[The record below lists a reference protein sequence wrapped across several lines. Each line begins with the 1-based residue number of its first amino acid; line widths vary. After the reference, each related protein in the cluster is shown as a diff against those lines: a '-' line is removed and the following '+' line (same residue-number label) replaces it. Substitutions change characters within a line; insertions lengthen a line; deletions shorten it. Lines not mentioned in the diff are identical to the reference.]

1 MLIKIIKY
9 IKIRKMENSKI
20 KNKKE
25 IISETFKERY
35 NIANSMNI
43 EKIYNNKVIISQNK
57 NQKVKNNKITSYSHE
72 KNFYSEI
79 KIKDKLLFG
88 NIGGRNKNLKIQNL
102 NSTRMKNISYNE
114 SMKKGALSKIKPN
127 YPVNRRNIR
136 KNKTSLNFINII
148 IIIGLFI
155 LSSSKSLNF
164 FYIVSNKNNQIT
176 LELNRKGLQNIISS
190 SYKNMIDSITING
203 ESQEKRTKFNL
214 TKSTNNIILNLNY
227 LTTCENMFKSV
238 NMETI
243 TIKIDSYVS
252 NINNMFCNCV
262 YLKKITVNTF
272 NLNDNFEAKYLF
284 SSCGKLTSINL
295 SWLNSKIISKMEGM
309 FKDCKSLVIN
319 NFNLK
324 TQKVNKFDDLF
335 SGCSSLTS
343 ISLTTLNTGSL
354 TSTSGMFRGCSSLT
368 SIEFPSSFAQKV
380 NNMKQMFSGCS
391 SLTKINFS
399 WISSSVIYLDGILSG
414 CSNLNSIDNL
424 NKLIG
429 SSVVSMSNMFNGCLS
444 LKNIDLSYFETTS
457 LNNMDYMFANCK
469 SLTSVN
475 LTGFVT
481 SNVNSMNGL
490 FQGCS
495 NIDFIDFP
503 FLDTS
508 SLKNISRIFEGCT
521 KLTSVN
527 FTNFNTSK
535 VEDMS
540 YMFKSCESL
549 ESIDISVI
557 KTNSVKYMNNF
568 LENCINLTSYNLTF
582 NSQNIETFECFF
594 CNCQK
599 LTSFDLSILKTDSL
613 TNMNSMFK
621 NCALLTSVDFK
632 NFDSSKV
639 ITMNELFMGCSSLK
653 SIDFL
658 SIDTSSLQSIKSMFR
673 NCSNL
678 TSLDFK
684 NFDTSKVID
693 MSYMF
698 ESCSKLVK
706 LELNSHLIIN
716 SVQEMNNM
724 FENCIN
730 LKSIDIFNQ
739 PAPDI
744 KSMSNIFHS
753 CINLNSIDLSNLN
766 PNSIDNIDN
775 MFNNCSGLNF
785 FKMPKFNSSNINDMT
800 NMFKDCKNLISL
812 DLSDL
817 NTSNVINMNSM
828 FSGCSKLKE
837 LNLKN
842 FDTSKVS
849 DMSEMFS
856 NCEGLNYINFEN
868 FNTSK
873 VYNMEKM
880 FYNCKNMKSLNI
892 NNFKT
897 SEVNNTKYMF
907 SGCSKLT
914 TLNLINFDTSKI
926 QYMNNMF
933 ENCSSLKSLDL
944 SSFNT
949 SSVSDMSYMFRG
961 CNNLKNLEIYD
972 FNTSKVK
979 NLQYMFSDCNNLK
992 TLDLSQFKTK
1002 KCENMEGMLVNCT
1015 NLECLDLSN
1024 LDTRSVTNME
1034 NMFSGCNNLL
1044 YLDLNSF
1051 NFTKV
1056 NNINNMFKNCNS
1068 LVYLNFGNLEKQIP
1082 INKDD
1087 VTDLFYNIFED
1098 INICSKL
1105 TNINEIINNYNL
1117 SINCS
1122 DDCFTHKTN
1131 VLGSTKKCV
1140 ESCQDNDYYKYEY
1153 NHVCMDKCPIGTHH
1167 IYRNEYLCQKDERCK
1182 EYKNN
1187 IEKCK
1192 ENLHIGYYLDYE
1204 DGIYKPCYRACKT
1217 CNKSGDINNNN
1228 CIEYLIDVYLEEFR
1242 KEIISYNTKKID
1254 IGHDYFRSEENV
1266 VYTLTS
1272 TRNQNNNKYFNV
1284 SSIELNECYNRII
1297 KQYGLQNNSNI
1308 YILKVDIL
1316 LPGTKIPKIEYEL
1329 YYPLNGTNLTLLNMT
1344 VCENTKIDIY
1354 LPTNIS
1360 KEELYKHNPKSDFYN
1375 DICKTHTSESGT
1387 DIILNDRRNEFVD
1400 KNMNLCE
1407 EDCELTNFDN
1417 KIYNTTYNRV
1427 KCTCNTK
1434 INLPKLSKVKI
1445 DKAKLLNN
1453 FKDIKNMIN
1462 ISLLKCIKLLFDLN
1476 NIHKNYANYMMIFLF
1491 TLSII
1496 SIFFFIFKDY
1506 FHIKII
1512 IKTILKEKF
1521 VNNKIYAKNNNIKEK
1536 LDVKK
1541 NKNKNEYMKIGKNKH
1556 NNLNIKKF
1564 LFKKNNNKIH
1574 LKAKNMKAK
1583 NLILRKNNNNY
1594 KYNQKF
1600 IRRGIKKI
1608 KSKIDSKSIK
1618 NTKVILLEA
1627 NNIRKTTLNINKK
1640 IIRFRYND
1648 NELNLLNYKDAKKS
1662 DKRTYIQYYFSL
1674 LKTKHLLFFSFLNF
1688 NDYNSRMIKI
1698 YIFFFNIQ
1706 IEYTIS
1712 AMFYTEDAMHKIH
1725 EDKGTFDILY
1735 QLPQILYS
1743 SLLSLLFTNIIGN
1756 LGLYED
1762 DILNIK
1768 NYKYFLNNKKL
1779 KLILRRLKIK
1789 ISLFF
1794 IVTYIL
1800 LFCFWVYVGC
1810 FCAVYKNTQIH
1821 LLTEVLSSFGMSLI
1835 TPLLFYFIP
1844 GIFRIPSLKNSKPL
1858 LYKCS
1863 KIIQFFL

>member
-1 MLIKIIKY
+1 
-9 IKIRKMENSKI
+9 
-20 KNKKE
+20 
-25 IISETFKERY
+25 
-35 NIANSMNI
+35 
-43 EKIYNNKVIISQNK
+43 
-57 NQKVKNNKITSYSHE
+57 
-72 KNFYSEI
+72 
-79 KIKDKLLFG
+79 
-88 NIGGRNKNLKIQNL
+88 
-102 NSTRMKNISYNE
+102 
-114 SMKKGALSKIKPN
+114 
-127 YPVNRRNIR
+127 
-136 KNKTSLNFINII
+136 
-148 IIIGLFI
+148 
-155 LSSSKSLNF
+155 
-164 FYIVSNKNNQIT
+164 
-176 LELNRKGLQNIISS
+176 
-190 SYKNMIDSITING
+190 
-203 ESQEKRTKFNL
+203 
-214 TKSTNNIILNLNY
+214 
-227 LTTCENMFKSV
+227 
-238 NMETI
+238 
-243 TIKIDSYVS
+243 
-252 NINNMFCNCV
+252 
-262 YLKKITVNTF
+262 
-272 NLNDNFEAKYLF
+272 
-284 SSCGKLTSINL
+284 
-295 SWLNSKIISKMEGM
+295 
-309 FKDCKSLVIN
+309 
-319 NFNLK
+319 
-324 TQKVNKFDDLF
+324 
-335 SGCSSLTS
+335 
-343 ISLTTLNTGSL
+343 
-354 TSTSGMFRGCSSLT
+354 
-368 SIEFPSSFAQKV
+368 
-380 NNMKQMFSGCS
+380 
-391 SLTKINFS
+391 
-399 WISSSVIYLDGILSG
+399 
-414 CSNLNSIDNL
+414 
-424 NKLIG
+424 
-429 SSVVSMSNMFNGCLS
+429 
-444 LKNIDLSYFETTS
+444 
-457 LNNMDYMFANCK
+457 
-469 SLTSVN
+469 
-475 LTGFVT
+475 
-481 SNVNSMNGL
+481 
-490 FQGCS
+490 
-495 NIDFIDFP
+495 
-503 FLDTS
+503 
-508 SLKNISRIFEGCT
+508 
-521 KLTSVN
+521 
-527 FTNFNTSK
+527 
-535 VEDMS
+535 
-540 YMFKSCESL
+540 
-549 ESIDISVI
+549 
-557 KTNSVKYMNNF
+557 
-568 LENCINLTSYNLTF
+568 
-582 NSQNIETFECFF
+582 
-594 CNCQK
+594 
-599 LTSFDLSILKTDSL
+599 
-613 TNMNSMFK
+613 
-621 NCALLTSVDFK
+621 
-632 NFDSSKV
+632 
-639 ITMNELFMGCSSLK
+639 
-653 SIDFL
+653 
-658 SIDTSSLQSIKSMFR
+658 
-673 NCSNL
+673 
-678 TSLDFK
+678 
-684 NFDTSKVID
+684 
-693 MSYMF
+693 
-698 ESCSKLVK
+698 
-706 LELNSHLIIN
+706 
-716 SVQEMNNM
+716 
-724 FENCIN
+724 
-730 LKSIDIFNQ
+730 
-739 PAPDI
+739 
-744 KSMSNIFHS
+744 
-753 CINLNSIDLSNLN
+753 
-766 PNSIDNIDN
+766 

-800 NMFKDCKNLISL
+800 NMFKDCRNLVSL

-880 FYNCKNMKSLNI
+880 FYNCKNMQSLNI

-933 ENCSSLKSLDL
+933 ENCSSLKSLDF

-992 TLDLSQFKTK
+992 TLDLSQFETK

-1024 LDTRSVTNME
+1024 FDTRSVTNMK

-1068 LVYLNFGNLEKQIP
+1068 LVYLNLGSLEKQIP

-1140 ESCQDNDYYKYEY
+1140 ESCQENDYYKYEY

-1217 CNKSGDINNNN
+1217 CNTSGDINNNN

-1242 KEIISYNTKKID
+1242 TEIISYNTKKID

-1316 LPGTKIPKIEYEL
+1316 LPGTKIPKVEYEL
-1329 YYPLNGTNLTLLNMT
+1329 YYPLNGTNLTLLNMS

-1462 ISLLKCIKLLFDLN
+1462 ISLLKCFKLLFDLN

-1662 DKRTYIQYYFSL
+1662 DKRTYMQYYFSL
-1674 LKTKHLLFFSFLNF
+1674 LKTKHLLFFSFFNF

-1844 GIFRIPSLKNSKPL
+1844 GIFRIPSLKHSKPL